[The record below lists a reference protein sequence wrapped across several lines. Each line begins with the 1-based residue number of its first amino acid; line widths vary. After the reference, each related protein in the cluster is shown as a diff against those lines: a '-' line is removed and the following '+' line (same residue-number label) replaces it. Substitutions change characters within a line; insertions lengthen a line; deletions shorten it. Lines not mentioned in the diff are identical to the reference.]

1 MGTRHAEP
9 LPVRGTSPVPTRPVT
24 LREARGRVPG
34 DGVMLA
40 FGMWPG
46 AGAPVVGLHGVTA
59 SYVNFLTVA
68 DRLAGRRPLLAF
80 DLRGR
85 GDADK
90 PDGPYGMSQH
100 ARDVAC
106 AMGSFGLGPSVIVG
120 HSMGG
125 YVAMAL
131 AAEHPELVSAVV
143 LVDGGLPLDLPAG
156 IDPDQAL
163 DAMLAPQMARLRA
176 TYASFDA
183 YLDFWRALPVFDGGR
198 WTDDVEAYLRYDL
211 GGEPGALRPKASEAA
226 VRADFAD
233 TLASDRLR
241 ERLFEVKAPVR
252 LLLAEEGFM
261 PGDAPLLPAAVVE
274 REAAAISDVSWER
287 LPDTTHYTIALG
299 RPGADAVAGAILD
312 AAS

>member
-1 MGTRHAEP
+1 
-9 LPVRGTSPVPTRPVT
+9 
-24 LREARGRVPG
+24 
-34 DGVMLA
+34 MLA

-59 SYVNFLTVA
+59 SYVNFVTVA
-68 DRLAGRRPLLAF
+68 DCLAGRRPLLAF

-90 PDGPYGMSQH
+90 PEGPYGMSQH
-100 ARDVAC
+100 ARDVAG
-106 AMGSFGLGPSVIVG
+106 AMRSFGLGPSVIVG

-125 YVAMAL
+125 YVAMAV

-143 LVDGGLPLDLPAG
+143 LVDGGIPLDLPPG
-156 IDPDQAL
+156 IDPTQAL
-163 DAMLAPQMARLRA
+163 DTMLAPQMARLRA

-183 YLDFWRALPVFDGGR
+183 YLDFWRALPVFAGGR

-211 GGEPGALRPKASEAA
+211 GGEPGSLRPKASEAA

-233 TLASDRLR
+233 TLGADRLR
-241 ERLFEVKAPVR
+241 ERLSDAQAPVR

-261 PGDAPLLPAAVVE
+261 PGDAPLLPPAVVE
-274 REAAAISDVSWER
+274 REVGAMPSVSWETV
-287 LPDTTHYTIALG
+287 PGTTHYTIALG
-299 RPGADAVAGAILD
+299 RPGADAVAAAILD